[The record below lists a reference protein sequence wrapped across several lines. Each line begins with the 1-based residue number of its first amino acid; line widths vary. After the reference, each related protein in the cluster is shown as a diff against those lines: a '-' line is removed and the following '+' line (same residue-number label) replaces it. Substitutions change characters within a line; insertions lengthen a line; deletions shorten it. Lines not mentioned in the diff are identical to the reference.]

1 MGQNQKLLSIALI
14 IAILAGM
21 VNFVYVFA
29 ENEGQAESGSQAS
42 TGGFEISVNES
53 KDFDEN
59 ADIEDFDNLGEK
71 PTEAPTENTSKDFST
86 EDIQPSAVPSPKV
99 SEVTEQDETL
109 ITNNIQESNQNEQ
122 GSALVLNSVAQYSV
136 VSGLNHSLRISDG
149 KVQAYGDN
157 TCGQLGTGN
166 NEPTNDFVD
175 VTAAWGDKT
184 VAQVETRGNTS
195 YALTSDGYL
204 YAWGD
209 NSKGQFGNG
218 TNVSSNLPVL
228 AAVGMEGS
236 IKKVSAGL
244 EHAVIENSE
253 NGTKIYAF
261 GDNSYGQLGFG
272 TNSSNSLVPILVTD
286 FSELS
291 EAGDYQTYY
300 SGTDSEIIGCGKN
313 DKGQLGSSVDAEGN
327 MICFTK
333 ISAGKDH
340 VVGIGINGKMYVWGD
355 NSLGQLGVNLQSGG
369 TYSQYPIN
377 TGTDV
382 TDVEAGNNMTLYI
395 SNGKVY
401 LGGTNDIGVQMWS
414 KEINLPAD
422 CASIAL
428 GSNSYAYQSDGT
440 FWHWGYMSEYKV
452 GTGDSVNPIMSEYKY
467 DIVDIDS
474 YRAQTLAID
483 TAGNIVAWGEGYY
496 PDETGSMSKVS
507 YPFNI
512 DEKCEIKNAVSVS
525 RGKNHNLVLDENGD
539 VWCWGSNSNYPM
551 GSLDGKVK
559 IIKKLPGISDVK
571 QIKGGTEFSLFIKND
586 GTLWGVGKN
595 DKGQLGISP
604 EELNNTDIPI
614 QITDKADFKY
624 VTACE
629 NSVIAIADDGVYS
642 WGGNSKGQLGD
653 GTFSDNPSPKKLNI
667 SLEDGEYIKDV
678 KTGPQHCI
686 ALTSM
691 GNVYAW
697 GNNGVGQLG
706 IGNKDNK
713 STAVKVNLS
722 DVKYVNAGFYQS
734 YAIKSDGTVW
744 GWGSGANHQLGTV
757 SVGTC
762 RVPTQITSLN
772 GLNIEKI
779 VGSDGFTIAVDKYG
793 RMYSFGSN
801 AVGGLGVYSQTPEI
815 VAEDYYAEDL
825 RELNKYMKDIP
836 QNLTENIQL
845 PVMMQ
850 NGMQV
855 SWTSSNAY
863 YLSEQGIVRRPN
875 SYAKDEAVTLTALV
889 SCGEKTRKLNY
900 DFCVL
905 KKEEGQP
912 GDKTLKTQT
921 LNIQKGKKY
930 IINITAK
937 NVTQIS
943 GTEFEFEYDGS
954 RFEMVDA
961 ISRSK
966 TFETLSGAVY
976 GDIKITYAGPG
987 IIKFETTK
995 QIPAGRQFTGFVNGI
1010 VLKAKETCETVCS
1023 LLY

>member
-1 MGQNQKLLSIALI
+1 MGQNQKMLSIALI

-21 VNFVYVFA
+21 VNLVYVFA
-29 ENEGQAESGSQAS
+29 DNGGQAECGAQVS
-42 TGGFEISVNES
+42 TDGFEISINEY
-53 KDFDEN
+53 
-59 ADIEDFDNLGEK
+59 EDFEK
-71 PTEAPTENTSKDFST
+71 CTDTEDVERLEERPTEAPAENSSEDSST
-86 EDIQPSAVPSPKV
+86 EEIQPSVIPFPQM
-99 SEVTEQDETL
+99 SEVTEQDESLTA
-109 ITNNIQESNQNEQ
+109 NDVQEADQTEQ
-122 GSALVLNSVAQYSV
+122 VSALVSNTVTQYSV
-136 VSGLNHSLRISDG
+136 VSGLNHSLRICDG
-149 KVQAYGDN
+149 KVQACGDN
-157 TCGQLGTGN
+157 TYGQLGTGN
-166 NEPTNDFVD
+166 YESTSDFVD
-175 VTAAWGDKT
+175 VTAVWGDKT
-184 VAQVETRGNTS
+184 VAQIETRGNTS

-218 TNVSSNLPVL
+218 TDVSSNLPVL
-228 AAVGMEGS
+228 AAVGMGGS

-244 EHAVIENSE
+244 EHAVIEYRE

-261 GDNSYGQLGFG
+261 GDNSYGQLGSG
-272 TNSSNSLVPILVTD
+272 ISATHSLLPILVTD

-313 DKGQLGSSVDAEGN
+313 DKGQLGSSLDAEGN
-327 MICFTK
+327 MIGFTK

-340 VVGIGINGKMYVWGD
+340 IAGIGMNGKMYVWGD
-355 NSLGQLGVNLQSGG
+355 NSLGQLGVNLQGG
-369 TYSQYPIN
+369 STYSQYPID
-377 TGTDV
+377 TGIDATDI
-382 TDVEAGNNMTLYI
+382 EAGNNMTLYI
-395 SNGKVY
+395 SNNKVY
-401 LGGTNDIGVQMWS
+401 LNGTNDIGVQMWT

-422 CASIAL
+422 CISITL
-428 GSNSYAYQSDGT
+428 GSNSYAYQNDGT
-440 FWHWGYMSEYKV
+440 FWHWGYMNKSKV
-452 GTGDSVNPIMSEYKY
+452 GAGDSIIPIMSEYKY
-467 DIVDIDS
+467 DIADIDS

-483 TAGNIVAWGEGYY
+483 TAGNIIAWGDGYY

-512 DEKCEIKNAVSVS
+512 DKKCVIKNAVSVS

-595 DKGQLGISP
+595 DKGQLGIAP

-614 QITDKADFKY
+614 QITDKTDFKY
-624 VTACE
+624 VAACE

-653 GTFSDNPSPKKLNI
+653 GTFSDNPTPKKLNI
-667 SLEDGEYIKDV
+667 SLEDGEYITDV

-713 STAVKVNLS
+713 SIAVKVNLS

-757 SVGTC
+757 SVGTY

-836 QNLTENIQL
+836 HNLTESIQL
-845 PVMMQ
+845 PVLMQ

-855 SWTSSNAY
+855 IWTSSNAY

-875 SYAKDEAVTLTALV
+875 SYAKDETVTLTALV
-889 SCGEKTRKLNY
+889 SYGEVTRELKY
-900 DFCVL
+900 DFRVL
-905 KKEEGQP
+905 KNESGGP
-912 GDKTLKTQT
+912 GDKTFKTQT
-921 LNIQKGKKY
+921 LNVEKGKKY
-930 IINITAK
+930 IINISAK

-954 RFEMVDA
+954 RLELVDS

-966 TFETLSGAVY
+966 ACETLSGAVY

-995 QIPAGRQFTGFVNGI
+995 QIPAGRQFTGFLNGI
-1010 VLKAKETCETVCS
+1010 VLKAKETCETACS
-1023 LLY
+1023 LSY